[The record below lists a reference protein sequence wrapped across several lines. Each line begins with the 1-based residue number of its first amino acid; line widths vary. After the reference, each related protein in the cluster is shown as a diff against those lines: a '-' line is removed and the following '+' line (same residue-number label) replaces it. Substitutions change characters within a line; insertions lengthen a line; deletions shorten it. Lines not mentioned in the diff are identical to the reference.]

1 MFLPQL
7 HLQELRVHLPKHMSH
22 HILQAVPVALCSD
35 GDFSGTHTH
44 QCFRLAPAGN
54 IADRQAP
61 SMVENNFQF

>member
-22 HILQAVPVALCSD
+22 HILQAVPVALCSH
-35 GDFSGTHTH
+35 GDFPGTHT
-44 QCFRLAPAGN
+44 QRFRLAPVGN